1 MAASEARGLG
11 LAPQQVTVLMSCR
24 VSEGAGGGP
33 EAAAAGGEHSAL
45 RLQLSME
52 RPGEFRLGVRYTDTL
67 LGKSL
72 SLYEFNLKDIIY
84 EFKSTTCHGISMRSQ
99 PSEQLTYHF
108 EDEKE
113 AQKWSTIITSSLR
126 EVEKASSTL
135 GQQNQNGSTGAP
147 LQSAPPVTEGGAG
160 LRTELPRAGPDIS
173 RTAVDISRTAV
184 DISRT
189 AMDISRTEDLIQ
201 QLARAIEA
209 GDSTA
214 SSECAVSL
222 AQRKVCLGIW
232 VKEAAYPN
240 QQISM
245 RVGVEDTASSAIIVV
260 KVFPYATVSTLK
272 QQVFRDFGFHP
283 VVQRW
288 IIGQCLAADHRTLSS
303 YGVKKDGDSAFLY
316 LLSAK
321 LGSLPRRQYEDD
333 QALAVMAHAETGI
346 NMQRRESL
354 EDEKRKC
361 STLPS
366 KLPVN
371 KGRPAHK
378 DRDGRMDINNITQC
392 INLELKSLQPV
403 LSQDP
408 WSRPWQASPAHP
420 STQQSGWACETCT
433 YINKPTRPGCEMCSS
448 PRPPEYA
455 VPQDYKP
462 DDEELCRILQEKE
475 ATQRYQQELEEKRLR
490 NYQNLLQLDGQ
501 HLILNHQ
508 PIECRICLQDV
519 KPGEGVVLRDCLHS
533 FCRECLKQ
541 LIRSC
546 TDPQVPCPYR
556 DENYACDSK
565 LQEREVRALVSLE
578 DYDKFLDRSMSVAES
593 SSENSYHCKTADCR
607 GWCIYE
613 DTVNEFHCPICS
625 KLNCLLCK
633 EIHQGMNCKQ
643 YQDDLRNRAL
653 NDSAARR
660 TTEMLKTMVQ
670 TGEAM
675 HCPKCKIVVQKK
687 DGCDWLR
694 CPVCHTEICWVT
706 KGYRWGPGGP
716 GDTSGGCRCL
726 VNGQWCHPL
735 CQNCH

>member
-1 MAASEARGLG
+1 MAASEARGP
-11 LAPQQVTVLMSCR
+11 APAPAPAPAQVTVLMSCR
-24 VSEGAGGGP
+24 VSEGACGGRGSAPGP
-33 EAAAAGGEHSAL
+33 RAMADDQPSAL

-52 RPGEFRLGVRYTDTL
+52 RPGEFRLGVRSGDSR

-84 EFKSTTCHGISMRSQ
+84 EFKSTTCHGISTKSQ

-126 EVEKASSTL
+126 EVEKASS
-135 GQQNQNGSTGAP
+135 STGAQNHSESTGIP
-147 LQSAPPVTEGGAG
+147 VLSAQPVTEGA
-160 LRTELPRAGPDIS
+160 PRAGAELLGAGHNIPRS
-173 RTAVDISRTAV
+173 G
-184 DISRT
+184 
-189 AMDISRTEDLIQ
+189 MDICRTEDLIQ
-201 QLARAIEA
+201 QLAKAIEA
-209 GDSTA
+209 GDSVL
-214 SSECAVSL
+214 SSDCAVSL
-222 AQRKVCLGIW
+222 AQQKVSLGIW
-232 VKEAAYPN
+232 MKDVYPN

-245 RVGVEDTASSAIIVV
+245 RVEVEDATSSATVFV

-272 QQVFRDFGFHP
+272 QQVFREFGFHP
-283 VVQRW
+283 TVQRW
-288 IIGQCLAADHRTLSS
+288 IIGQCLATDHRTLSS
-303 YGVKKDGDSAFLY
+303 YGVRKDGDTTFLY

-321 LGSLPRRQYEDD
+321 LANLPRRQYEEE
-333 QALAVMAHAETGI
+333 QALAVMAHDEVSI

-354 EDEKRKC
+354 LEEEKRKY

-371 KGRPAHK
+371 QGGVPPKS
-378 DRDGRMDINNITQC
+378 RDGRMDLNNITQC
-392 INLELKSLQPV
+392 VNLELKSLQS
-403 LSQDP
+403 LSLHDAR
-408 WSRPWQASPAHP
+408 SRPSQQSSPA
-420 STQQSGWACETCT
+420 SSQAGWACVKCT

-448 PRPPEYA
+448 PRPPDYC
-455 VPQDYKP
+455 VPQNYKP
-462 DDEELCRILQEKE
+462 DDEELYRILQEKE
-475 ATQRYQQELEEKRLR
+475 AMQRHQQELEERRLR

-501 HLILNHQ
+501 HLVLN
-508 PIECRICLQDV
+508 PEPFECRICLSDV

-533 FCRECLKQ
+533 FCRDCLKQ
-541 LIRSC
+541 LIRSS
-546 TDPQVPCPYR
+546 TDPQIPCPFR
-556 DENYACDSK
+556 DDNYACDSK
-565 LQEREVRALVSLE
+565 LQEREIRALVSNE

-593 SSENSYHCKTADCR
+593 SSENSYHCKTADCK

-613 DTVNEFHCPICS
+613 DAVNEFCCPICL

-633 EIHQGMNCKQ
+633 AIHEGMNCMQ
-643 YQDDLRNRAL
+643 YQDDLRNRAM

-670 TGEAM
+670 RGDAM
-675 HCPKCKIVVQKK
+675 HCPKCQIIVQLK

-694 CPVCHTEICWVT
+694 CPICHTEICWVT

-726 VNGQWCHPL
+726 VNGQRCHPL

>member
-1 MAASEARGLG
+1 MAKIEARGLG
-11 LAPQQVTVLMSCR
+11 PAPQQVTVLMSCR
-24 VSEGAGGGP
+24 VSEGVGGGRGLTLGP
-33 EAAAAGGEHSAL
+33 GSGLGPPAAAGGEHSAL

-52 RPGEFRLGVRYTDTL
+52 RPGEFRLGVHYSDSL
-67 LGKSL
+67 LSKSL

-84 EFKSTTCHGISMRSQ
+84 EFKSATCHGISTRSQ
-99 PSEQLTYHF
+99 PTEQLTFLF

-126 EVEKASSTL
+126 EVEKASSTA
-135 GQQNQNGSTGAP
+135 GQQNQNGSTGTP

-160 LRTELPRAGPDIS
+160 LRAEPPKVGPDIS
-173 RTAVDISRTAV
+173 RTG
-184 DISRT
+184 
-189 AMDISRTEDLIQ
+189 MDISRTEDLIQ
-201 QLARAIEA
+201 QLAKAIEA
-209 GDSTA
+209 GDSA
-214 SSECAVSL
+214 LSSECAVTL
-222 AQRKVCLGIW
+222 AQQKVCLGIW
-232 VKEAAYPN
+232 IKEAAYPN

-245 RVGVEDTASSAIIVV
+245 RVGVEDAASSATIVV

-288 IIGQCLAADHRTLSS
+288 IIGQCLAVDHRTLSS

-321 LGSLPRRQYEDD
+321 LASLPRRQYEED
-333 QALAVMAHAETGI
+333 QALTVMAHGETGI
-346 NMQRRESL
+346 DMQRRESL
-354 EDEKRKC
+354 LEEEKRKY
-361 STLPS
+361 SILPS
-366 KLPVN
+366 KLLVN
-371 KGRPAHK
+371 KGRLPQK
-378 DRDGRMDINNITQC
+378 DRDGRIDINNIAQC
-392 INLELKSLQPV
+392 INLELKSLQP
-403 LSQDP
+403 LPSQDT
-408 WSRPWQASPAHP
+408 WSRPLQQASLAPQ
-420 STQQSGWACETCT
+420 STQAGWACEKCT

-448 PRPPEYA
+448 PRPPEYS

-462 DDEELCRILQEKE
+462 DDEELCRILQERE
-475 ATQRYQQELEEKRLR
+475 AMQRYQQELEEKRLQ

-501 HLILNHQ
+501 HLVLNRE
-508 PIECRICLQDV
+508 PIECRICLLDV

-533 FCRECLKQ
+533 FCSECLKQ

-546 TDPQVPCPYR
+546 TEPQVPCPFR
-556 DENYACDSK
+556 DESYACNSK

-578 DYDKFLDRSMSVAES
+578 DYDKFLDRGMSVAES

-613 DTVNEFHCPICS
+613 DMVNEFRCPICL

-633 EIHQGMNCKQ
+633 AIHEGMNCKQ
-643 YQDDLRNRAL
+643 YQDDLRCRAV

-675 HCPKCKIVVQKK
+675 HCPKCKIIVQKK

-716 GDTSGGCRCL
+716 GDTNGGCRCL
-726 VNGQWCHPL
+726 VNGQRCHPL